1 MTILDKSIIVCT
13 SILGGENL
21 PENKSKNLLHDCLY
35 FTANSLARVI
45 TRMAE
50 EEFRKTGLSPSH
62 AFLMMLVNEHPG
74 IAQKELADNLQLA
87 PSTVTRF
94 VDSLVY
100 KGYLTRQTEGKASKV
115 FPTDEG
121 KNLRSI
127 IDDAWTNLHMRYA
140 KVLGLR
146 EGDALTAMID
156 AAYDKL
162 SDRG

>member
-1 MTILDKSIIVCT
+1 MYKH
-13 SILGGENL
+13 LGVENL
-21 PENKSKNLLHDCLY
+21 TENKSKILLQDCLY

-62 AFLMMLVNEHPG
+62 AFLMMLVNDHPG
-74 IAQKELADNLQLA
+74 ISQKELADNLHLA

-94 VDSLVY
+94 IDSLVY
-100 KGYLTRQTEGKASKV
+100 KRYLTRKTEGKASKIY
-115 FPTDEG
+115 PTEEG
-121 KNLRSI
+121 KNLQSI
-127 IDDAWTNLHMRYA
+127 IEDAWNNLHMKYA

-146 EGDALTAMID
+146 EGDALNAMVD

-162 SDRG
+162 SSRT

>member
-1 MTILDKSIIVCT
+1 VT
-13 SILGGENL
+13 
-21 PENKSKNLLHDCLY
+21 KSKNLLHDCLY

-50 EEFRKTGLSPSH
+50 EAFRKTGLSPSH
-62 AFLMMLVNEHPG
+62 AFLVMLVNDHPG

-94 VDSLVY
+94 IDSLEY
-100 KGYLTRQTEGKASKV
+100 KGYLTRRTEGKASRV
-115 FPTDEG
+115 YPTDEG
-121 KNLRSI
+121 KNLQST
-127 IDDAWTNLHMRYA
+127 IDEAWTNLHMRYA

-162 SDRG
+162 SDRA

>member
-1 MTILDKSIIVCT
+1 MI
-13 SILGGENL
+13 
-21 PENKSKNLLHDCLY
+21 ENKSKKLLHDCLY

-62 AFLMMLVNEHPG
+62 AFLVMLVNDHPG

-94 VDSLVY
+94 IDSLVY
-100 KGYLTRQTEGKASKV
+100 KGYLTRKAEGKASKIY
-115 FPTDEG
+115 PTAES
-121 KNLRSI
+121 KNLQPTI
-127 IDDAWTNLHMRYA
+127 EDAWSNLHMRYA

-146 EGDALTAMID
+146 EGDALNAMID

-162 SDRG
+162 SSRA

>member
-1 MTILDKSIIVCT
+1 MT
-13 SILGGENL
+13 
-21 PENKSKNLLHDCLY
+21 NKSKNLLHNCMY

-50 EEFRKTGLSPSH
+50 EAFRKTGLSPSH
-62 AFLMMLVNEHPG
+62 AFLVMLVNERPG

-100 KGYLTRQTEGKASKV
+100 KGYLTRQSEGKTSKV
-115 FPTDEG
+115 YPTDAG
-121 KNLRSI
+121 KELQST
-127 IDDAWTNLHMRYA
+127 IDEAWKNLHMMYA
-140 KVLGLR
+140 EVLGLR

-162 SDRG
+162 SAQT